1 MNLDGARVAVIGGA
15 GFIGS
20 HVVRELLS
28 EGSDVLVLD
37 NLFAGKNEFVPEE
50 AQFERLDIVE
60 DDIGSTLS
68 KFDPNALVHL
78 AAIHYIPYCNDHPE
92 EAVDVN
98 TMGTRRVFEAARD
111 LESLEAVTF
120 ASSAAVYSP
129 RERPNEEDSEL
140 GPMDIYGKTKLLGE
154 DLLELFYENTG
165 VSSTAMRLFN
175 VYGNRETNMHLIPAV
190 LEQVEQEETSIELGN
205 MTPKRDFIH
214 VTDVARAFTTALK
227 SFDDGFDS
235 FNVGTGV
242 EHSVRDVAENIIDAS
257 EKNLSIEQDQ
267 ERVRE
272 SDRPFLQADI
282 SKIQSDM
289 GWQPEVTFED
299 GITRL
304 VNDYLTQ

>member
-1 MNLDGARVAVIGGA
+1 
-15 GFIGS
+15 
-20 HVVRELLS
+20 
-28 EGSDVLVLD
+28 
-37 NLFAGKNEFVPEE
+37 
-50 AQFERLDIVE
+50 
-60 DDIGSTLS
+60 
-68 KFDPNALVHL
+68 
-78 AAIHYIPYCNDHPE
+78 
-92 EAVDVN
+92 
-98 TMGTRRVFEAARD
+98 
-111 LESLEAVTF
+111 
-120 ASSAAVYSP
+120 
-129 RERPNEEDSEL
+129 
-140 GPMDIYGKTKLLGE
+140 
-154 DLLELFYENTG
+154 
-165 VSSTAMRLFN
+165 MRLFN

-242 EHSVRDVAENIIDAS
+242 EHSVRDVAEMIIDAS
-257 EKNLSIEQDQ
+257 RKNLSIEQDQ

>member
-1 MNLDGARVAVIGGA
+1 MNLDGTRVAVVGGA

-20 HVVRELLS
+20 HVVQELLS

-37 NLFAGKNEFVPEE
+37 DLFAGKEEFVPEE
-50 AQFERLDIVE
+50 VQFEKLDIVE

-68 KFDPNALVHL
+68 EFDPDALVHL

-98 TMGTRRVFEAARD
+98 TMGTRRVLEAARNFD
-111 LESLEAVTF
+111 NLEAVTF
-120 ASSAAVYSP
+120 ASSAAVYPP
-129 RERPNEEDSEL
+129 REGPNKEASEL

-154 DLLELFYENTG
+154 DLLELFYEETG
-165 VSSTAMRLFN
+165 VPSTALRLFN

-190 LEQVEQEETSIELGN
+190 LEQVEEEETSIELGN

-227 SFDDGFDS
+227 SFEGGFDS

-242 EHSVRDVAENIIDAS
+242 EHSVRDVAEMIIDAS
-257 EKNLSIEQDQ
+257 GKRLDIEQDQ
-267 ERVRE
+267 DRVRE
-272 SDRPFLQADI
+272 SDRPFLQADV
-282 SKIQSDM
+282 SKIQSEL
-289 GWQPEVTFED
+289 GWQPEVTFEN
-299 GITRL
+299 GVTRL
-304 VNDYLTQ
+304 VDNYLNK

>member
-20 HVVRELLS
+20 HVVHELLS

-37 NLFAGKNEFVPEE
+37 NLFAGKEEFVPEE

-60 DDIGSTLS
+60 DDIGSALS
-68 KFDPNALVHL
+68 KFDPDALVHL

-120 ASSAAVYSP
+120 ASSAAVYPP

-154 DLLELFYENTG
+154 DLLQLFYEDTD

-242 EHSVRDVAENIIDAS
+242 EHSVRDVAEMIIDAS
-257 EKNLSIEQDQ
+257 RKNLSIEQDQ